1 MTNKLRSSL
10 DFNMLYLLV
19 VIVYYNNA
27 LCCKA
32 GVQSKIVQFK
42 SKLQELYSNNHD
54 MLASIDCSRSLLLYR
69 QRDDLKTI
77 YKIDIAL
84 LSC

>member
-1 MTNKLRSSL
+1 VTNKLRSSL

-32 GVQSKIVQFK
+32 NVQSKIVQFK
-42 SKLQELYSNNHD
+42 SKFQELYNNNYD
-54 MLASIDCSRSLLLYR
+54 MLVSIDCSRSLLLYR
-69 QRDDLKTI
+69 QRDNLKTI

>member
-1 MTNKLRSSL
+1 
-10 DFNMLYLLV
+10 MLYLLV

-32 GVQSKIVQFK
+32 NVQSKIVQFK
-42 SKLQELYSNNHD
+42 SKFQELYNNNYD
-54 MLASIDCSRSLLLYR
+54 ILASIDCSRSLLLYLYR
-69 QRDDLKTI
+69 QRDNLKTI